1 MSSAFEGM
9 AKQLQQLGPIGG
21 GRWLYGWTKA
31 QNAVELTLT
40 RGGRTYLNLS
50 LDDVA
55 DWTVEQCA
63 KEWRDEALC
72 VMSGEKVVPE
82 NGYHNGFAPPLA
94 NDPEEDYRAVPD
106 ATDFTAAME
115 MLGSVLIPEQKRE
128 EQ

>member
-55 DWTVEQCA
+55 DWDGSSSVRRNGATKRCA
-63 KEWRDEALC
+63 
-72 VMSGEKVVPE
+72 S
-82 NGYHNGFAPPLA
+82 
-94 NDPEEDYRAVPD
+94 
-106 ATDFTAAME
+106 
-115 MLGSVLIPEQKRE
+115 
-128 EQ
+128 